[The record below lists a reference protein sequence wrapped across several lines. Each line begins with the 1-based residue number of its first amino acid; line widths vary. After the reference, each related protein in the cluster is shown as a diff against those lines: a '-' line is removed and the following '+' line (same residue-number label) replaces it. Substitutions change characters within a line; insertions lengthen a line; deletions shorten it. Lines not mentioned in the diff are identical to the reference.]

1 MKGWPGVGQAQD
13 VLKVDR
19 PDHRPKPAWG
29 QEGGV
34 EAVLRDEPKLWGS
47 SGAREGVTEP
57 FLSRACVSGSVL

>member
-1 MKGWPGVGQAQD
+1 M
-13 VLKVDR
+13 DR

-47 SGAREGVTEP
+47 SGAQEGVTEP